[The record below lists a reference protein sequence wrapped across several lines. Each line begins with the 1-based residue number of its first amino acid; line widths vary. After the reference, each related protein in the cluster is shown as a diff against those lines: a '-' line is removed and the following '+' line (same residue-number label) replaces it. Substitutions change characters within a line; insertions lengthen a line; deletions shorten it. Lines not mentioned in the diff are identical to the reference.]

1 MNRISV
7 LDVGYVELI
16 DHMGGDISIVE
27 AAQES
32 TAFAKRTSG
41 PEKLI
46 TYLMKHGHT
55 SPFEQVEFKFRI
67 KAPLV
72 PVIYQ
77 IVRHR
82 TAHLNQVS
90 GRYGEFP
97 EEFYV
102 PAGYEIHKQHPMN
115 KQMSATAQVDPEI
128 ADNFRRSLMGWQQDG
143 YALYMSA
150 LAAGISRET
159 ARFALA
165 PTIYS
170 ELMWKIDMHNLF
182 GFLAKRQHETAQIET
197 RAYADAIFT
206 LAKPIAPFT
215 FALFDMP
222 AIRNVYRHAIDS

>member
-1 MNRISV
+1 MILQV
-7 LDVGYVELI
+7 LDGGFVQLV

-97 EEFYV
+97 DEFYV
-102 PAGYEIHKQHPMN
+102 PEIRMIHKQHAMN
-115 KQMSATAQVDPEI
+115 KQMSAEEPVD
-128 ADNFRRSLMGWQQDG
+128 ADISMTFVHDLSAWQQEG
-143 YALYMSA
+143 YRIYLSA
-150 LAAGISRET
+150 LAAGIARET
-159 ARFALA
+159 ARFALP

-170 ELMWKIDMHNLF
+170 ELMWKIDLHNLF
-182 GFLAKRQHETAQIET
+182 GFLAKRQHITAQCET
-197 RAYADAIFT
+197 REYANAIYE
-206 LAKPIAPFT
+206 LAAPIAPFT
-215 FALFDMP
+215 FGLFDTP
-222 AIRNVYRHAIDS
+222 AIRNIYRHAIDN

>member
-1 MNRISV
+1 MNRIIV
-7 LDVGYVELI
+7 LDVGFVELI
-16 DHMGGDISIVE
+16 DSMGNDLSIVE

-46 TYLMKHGHT
+46 RYLMKHWHT

-97 EEFYV
+97 EEFYL
-102 PAGYEIHKQHPMN
+102 PHEGMIHKQHAMN
-115 KQMSATAQVDPEI
+115 KQQSAQEI
-128 ADNFRRSLMGWQQDG
+128 VESVVANEFRYQLARWQAIG
-143 YALYMSA
+143 YEIYTQALSN
-150 LAAGISRET
+150 GIARET
-159 ARFALA
+159 ARFALP

-197 RAYADAIFT
+197 REYAHAIFT
-206 LAKPIAPFT
+206 LAREIAPFT
-215 FALFDMP
+215 FSLFDTTE
-222 AIRNVYRHAIDS
+222 IRNIYRHAIDS